1 MIFLMLIIQLLFG
14 LKEFIKILLY
24 KIKKLYLLKIYS
36 MKKKEVLIKGKS
48 SYKRL
53 TAKEQVEQI
62 ESKKI
67 IKSLSSY
74 LMRQLEL
81 IPN

>member
-1 MIFLMLIIQLLFG
+1 
-14 LKEFIKILLY
+14 
-24 KIKKLYLLKIYS
+24 

-74 LMRQLEL
+74 LMTQLEL